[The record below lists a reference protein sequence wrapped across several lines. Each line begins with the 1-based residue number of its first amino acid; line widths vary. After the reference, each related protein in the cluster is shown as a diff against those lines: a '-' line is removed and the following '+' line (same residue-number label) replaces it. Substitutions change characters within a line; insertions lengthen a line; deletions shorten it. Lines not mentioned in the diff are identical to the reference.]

1 MGKCADIVLTSEGG
15 VLADAPEVP
24 VTLPM
29 RIVSCEYSLLMND
42 FVLTTLKNC
51 RQLRV
56 KGSVTNGKLIIS
68 IQTGTDT
75 PRIFEFENVPE
86 FSLTEDLLKNDKVSF
101 SYIGTDT
108 VIDIKAKIS
117 QK

>member
-1 MGKCADIVLTSEGG
+1 MGKCADIVLTSEDG

-24 VTLPM
+24 VPLPM
-29 RIVSCEYSLLMND
+29 RNVTCDYSLLMND

-56 KGSVTNGKLIIS
+56 RGSVTNGKLIVS

-75 PRIFEFENVPE
+75 PRLLEFENVPE
-86 FSLTEDLLKNDKVSF
+86 FSLTEDLLKNDKITF
-101 SYIGTDT
+101 SYVGTGT
-108 VIDIKAKIS
+108 TIDIRAKIDG
-117 QK
+117 K

>member
-1 MGKCADIVLTSEGG
+1 MGKCADIVLTSEAG
-15 VLADAPEVP
+15 VLADTSVP
-24 VTLPM
+24 ASLPM
-29 RIVSCEYSLLMND
+29 RNVVCEYSLLMND

-75 PRIFEFENVPE
+75 PRLFEFENVPE
-86 FSLTEDLLKNDKVSF
+86 FSLTEDLLKNDKIVF
-101 SYIGTDT
+101 SYVGTDT
-108 VIDIKAKIS
+108 VIDIKAKIE
-117 QK
+117 KK

>member
-24 VTLPM
+24 VALPM
-29 RIVSCEYSLLMND
+29 RNVTCEYSLLMND

-51 RQLRV
+51 RQFRV
-56 KGSVTNGKLIIS
+56 RGSVTNGKLIIS

-75 PRIFEFENVPE
+75 PRIFEFENVPD
-86 FSLTEDLLKNDKVSF
+86 FSLTEDLLKNDKITF
-101 SYIGTDT
+101 SYVGTGT
-108 VIDIKAKIS
+108 TIDIRAKIDR
-117 QK
+117 K